1 MTRVVGKAKGKVE
14 GEVKKV
20 RCRNSSPNESIISEN
35 TEEMRHGLIV
45 CVQRAQGLKLQLGAK
60 TRDKQKLENVPKHGS
75 HVESCH
81 DTT

>member
-1 MTRVVGKAKGKVE
+1 
-14 GEVKKV
+14 
-20 RCRNSSPNESIISEN
+20 
-35 TEEMRHGLIV
+35 MRRGLIV

-75 HVESCH
+75 HVEPCH